1 MSDPYD
7 HSTPSG
13 ERPPSQEGDT
23 TPSSDLPDVPRP
35 FAEEPKRVSGEGC
48 GKIAL
53 LGCGGLILLFG
64 IAMVLFA
71 MNVQDVMIWV
81 MNRFEAQIEQSLP
94 EDLPAE
100 ERERLHAAF
109 DAFEEAVAEG
119 RVDQSSL
126 TVLQGKIMEMSD
138 DAGTGLT
145 REQVRELTLSLE
157 EAAGVEREGRPEEG
171 IPPPS
176 EEDPEES

>member
-1 MSDPYD
+1 MSDAETG
-7 HSTPSG
+7 SVSA
-13 ERPPSQEGDT
+13 EDT
-23 TPSSDLPDVPRP
+23 SPSSTEEGTPVDLHEVPRP
-35 FAEEPKRVSGEGC
+35 FAEEPKTVSGEGC
-48 GKIAL
+48 GKLAL

-71 MNVQDVMIWV
+71 LNVQDVMVWI

-94 EDLPAE
+94 EDLPPE

-109 DAFEEAVAEG
+109 DAFEDAVAEG
-119 RVDQSSL
+119 RVDQASL
-126 TVLQGKIMEMSD
+126 TQLQGKIMEMSE

-145 REQVRELTLSLE
+145 REQVRELTVALE
-157 EAAGVEREGRPEEG
+157 EAAGVERDGPEEG

-176 EEDPEES
+176 DEASDES